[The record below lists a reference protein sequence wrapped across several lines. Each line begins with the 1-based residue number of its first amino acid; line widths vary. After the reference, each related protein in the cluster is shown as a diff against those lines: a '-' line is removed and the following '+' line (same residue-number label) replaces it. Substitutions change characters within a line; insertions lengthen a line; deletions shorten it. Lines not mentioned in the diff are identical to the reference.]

1 MIMSFIKHSFN
12 FGRTIMINGMQYCVA
27 NICEIQMN
35 VYILVDG
42 KRNGKC
48 SRNKL
53 RRMMIEY
60 SPDTNNVNIDK

>member
-1 MIMSFIKHSFN
+1 
-12 FGRTIMINGMQYCVA
+12 MINGMQYCVA